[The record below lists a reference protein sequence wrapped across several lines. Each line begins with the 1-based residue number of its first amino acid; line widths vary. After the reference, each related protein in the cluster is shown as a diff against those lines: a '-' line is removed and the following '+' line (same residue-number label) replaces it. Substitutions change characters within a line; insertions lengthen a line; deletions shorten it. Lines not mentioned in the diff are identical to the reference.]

1 MGCELRS
8 DFAFPI
14 PNRITVPG
22 KLIIS
27 FMTKVQAG
35 DHIYARELIKKPISS
50 WGGEYS
56 PKKYRKV
63 RRLGLF
69 AIALAVV
76 WEVYWWITLGEFLYQ
91 YSLMSLGW
99 VLCGGIAIA
108 GSFSN
113 EQKTNLILY
122 ARSLQKEIKSLR
134 KETGE
139 SASSP
144 PSD

>member
-1 MGCELRS
+1 
-8 DFAFPI
+8 
-14 PNRITVPG
+14 
-22 KLIIS
+22 
-27 FMTKVQAG
+27 MTKVQEG
-35 DHIYARELIKKPISS
+35 DHIYARELTKKPISS

-76 WEVYWWITLGEFLYQ
+76 WEVYWWITLGESHYQ

-122 ARSLQKEIKSLR
+122 ARSLEKEIKYLR
-134 KETGE
+134 KGIGE
-139 SASSP
+139 PAPSP
-144 PSD
+144 PTNQAKP